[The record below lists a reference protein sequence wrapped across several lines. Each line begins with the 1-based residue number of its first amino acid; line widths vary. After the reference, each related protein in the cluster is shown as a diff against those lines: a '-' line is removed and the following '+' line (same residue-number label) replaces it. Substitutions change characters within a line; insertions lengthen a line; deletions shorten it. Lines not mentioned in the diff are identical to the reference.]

1 MKKTITSSLLLICIV
16 IRATSAASATEVHT
30 GYFIDSPVTGL
41 YYQTS
46 SELSGTTNKGAFNY
60 RSGDVVRFF

>member
-1 MKKTITSSLLLICIV
+1 MKSKPFSALLLMLFLGTPSVAHAEIK
-16 IRATSAASATEVHT
+16 T

-46 SELSGTTNKGAFNY
+46 SQLSGTTNKGAFEY
-60 RSGDVVRFF
+60 RTGDVVRFFS